1 MQDQFSEFLKYMTI
15 EKGLA
20 GNTVTSY
27 RQDLRK
33 LQKYLESQQ
42 LSFSQANRQV
52 ILQFLNNLRVQQL
65 SERTR
70 SRILVTLRNFFQ
82 FLVTEKKLE
91 DNPCENLES
100 PKIITSLPRVLTL
113 DEVDLL
119 LQQPNMQVDIGIRD
133 KAMVE
138 VLYATGLRVSE
149 LTSLELKDIH
159 LDLGYINC
167 VGKGSKF
174 RVVPLGRSAVH
185 ALEHYLKTARDRML
199 KGNTSNLVFVNRR
212 GRQLTRQG
220 FWKLISNY
228 GRRAGIRTHL
238 KPHLLRHSFATH
250 LLQRGA
256 DLRSV
261 QTMLG
266 HADISTTQ
274 IYTHVLR
281 ERLKAIYQ
289 QHHPRA

>member
-1 MQDQFSEFLKYMTI
+1 MQDQFSQFLKYLTI

-20 GNTVTSY
+20 ANTIISY

-33 LQKYLESQQ
+33 LQGYLESKQ
-42 LSFSQANRQV
+42 LSLAQADRRV
-52 ILQFLNNLRVQQL
+52 ILQFLNSLRTQQL
-65 SERTR
+65 GERTR
-70 SRILVTLRNFFQ
+70 ARILVTLRSFFQ
-82 FLVTEKKLE
+82 FLVTEKKLG

-100 PKIITSLPRVLTL
+100 PKIIMSLPRALSI

-119 LQQPNMQVDIGIRD
+119 LKQPDMQVDKGIRD
-133 KAMVE
+133 KAMLE

-167 VGKGSKF
+167 VGKGSKV

-199 KGNTSNLVFVNRR
+199 KGNPSNLVFVNWR

>member
-1 MQDQFSEFLKYMTI
+1 MQTQISFFLKYLTV

-20 GNTVTSY
+20 ENTISSY
-27 RQDLRK
+27 RQDLLK
-33 LQKYLESQQ
+33 LQRYLESHH
-42 LSFSQANRQV
+42 LSFSQANKEV
-52 ILQFLNNLRVQQL
+52 ILQFLNSLRAQRL

-70 SRILVTLRNFFQ
+70 SRVLVTLRNFFR
-82 FLVTEKKLE
+82 FLVAEKALIK
-91 DNPCENLES
+91 NPCENIDS
-100 PKIITSLPRVLTL
+100 PKILVALPKILSL
-113 DEVDLL
+113 DEVDSLL
-119 LQQPNMQVDIGIRD
+119 GQPDVQKDAGIRD
-133 KAMVE
+133 KAMLE

-149 LTSLELKDIH
+149 LTSLALKDIH
-159 LDLGYINC
+159 LDLGYLNC
-167 VGKGSKF
+167 VGKGSKI
-174 RVVPLGRSAVH
+174 RVVPLGTSAVQ
-185 ALEHYLKTARDRML
+185 ALEYYVKTARVRML
-199 KGNTSNLVFVNRR
+199 RGKSSNLVFVNWR
-212 GRQLTRQG
+212 GQELTRQG
-220 FWKLISNY
+220 FWKLIGTY

-261 QTMLG
+261 QMMLG

-274 IYTHVLR
+274 IYTHVLK

>member
-100 PKIITSLPRVLTL
+100 PRSIMTLPKVLTL

-119 LQQPNMQVDIGIRD
+119 LEQPYMQADIGIRD
-133 KAMVE
+133 KAMLE

-167 VGKGSKF
+167 VGKGSKV

-199 KGNTSNLVFVNRR
+199 KGKTSNLVFVNCR

-281 ERLKAIYQ
+281 ERLKAIYH

>member
-1 MQDQFSEFLKYMTI
+1 MQDQFLEFLKYMTI

-20 GNTVTSY
+20 ANTITSY

-33 LQKYLESQQ
+33 LQSYLERKQ
-42 LSFSQANRQV
+42 LSLAQANRQV
-52 ILQFLNNLRVQQL
+52 ILQFLNSLRIQQL
-65 SERTR
+65 SERTQ
-70 SRILVTLRNFFQ
+70 SRVLVTLRNFFQ

-100 PKIITSLPRVLTL
+100 PRIIMTLPKVLTL

-119 LQQPNMQVDIGIRD
+119 LEQPYMQADIGIRD
-133 KAMVE
+133 KAMLE

-167 VGKGSKF
+167 VGKGSKV

-199 KGNTSNLVFVNRR
+199 KGKTSNLVFVNCR

-281 ERLKAIYQ
+281 ERLKAIYH

>member
-1 MQDQFSEFLKYMTI
+1 MQDQFLEFLKYMTI

-20 GNTVTSY
+20 ANTITSY

-33 LQKYLESQQ
+33 LQAYLERKQ
-42 LSFSQANRQV
+42 LSLAQANRQV
-52 ILQFLNNLRVQQL
+52 ILQFLNSLRIQQL
-65 SERTR
+65 SERTQ
-70 SRILVTLRNFFQ
+70 SRVLVTLRNFFQ

-100 PKIITSLPRVLTL
+100 PRSIMTLPKVLTL

-119 LQQPNMQVDIGIRD
+119 LEQPYMQADIGIRD
-133 KAMVE
+133 KAMLE

-167 VGKGSKF
+167 VGKGSKV

-199 KGNTSNLVFVNRR
+199 KGKTSNLVFVNCR

-220 FWKLISNY
+220 FWKIISNY

-281 ERLKAIYQ
+281 ERLKAIYH